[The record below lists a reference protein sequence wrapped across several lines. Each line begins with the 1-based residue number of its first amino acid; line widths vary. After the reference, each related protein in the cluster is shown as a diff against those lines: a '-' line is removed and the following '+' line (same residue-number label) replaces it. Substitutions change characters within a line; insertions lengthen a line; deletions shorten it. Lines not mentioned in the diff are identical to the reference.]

1 VTCWSLPIRNPIE
14 RKLRQFT
21 IFSDEERRVL
31 DAASG
36 EGTCTY
42 AAREDIEQEG
52 SKPNGV
58 RVILAG
64 WTCRYK
70 LLADGR
76 RQIISFLLPGDVC
89 ELYVDI
95 IHELDHSVAA
105 LTPASVARIS
115 SASLNSA
122 MGQHPRLAQAL
133 IWERI
138 VTAAI
143 QREWTIN
150 LGQRSAFERVA
161 HLLCELFVRLR
172 GIGLVQN
179 RRCELPL
186 TQTDLADATGLSAI
200 HINRTL
206 QELRRQDLI
215 TLGGKELYIPKFKS
229 LADAAGFNDKYLH
242 IKYPNDESSNLR

>member
-1 VTCWSLPIRNPIE
+1 MIL
-14 RKLRQFT
+14 
-21 IFSDEERRVL
+21 
-31 DAASG
+31 
-36 EGTCTY
+36 EGW
-42 AAREDIEQEG
+42 A
-52 SKPNGV
+52 
-58 RVILAG
+58 
-64 WTCRYK
+64 CRYK

-89 ELYVDI
+89 EFYVDI
-95 IHELDHSVAA
+95 VHELDHSVAA
-105 LTPASVARIS
+105 LTPALVARIK

-122 MGQHPRLAQAL
+122 MGQHPRLAQAF
-133 IWERI
+133 IWERV

-161 HLLCELFVRLR
+161 HLLCELFVRLQ

-186 TQTDLADATGLSAI
+186 TQADLADATGLSAI
-200 HINRTL
+200 HVNRTL

-215 TLGGKELYIPKFKS
+215 TLGGKELYVSKLNS
-229 LADAAGFNDKYLH
+229 LEDAAGFNGNYLH
-242 IKYPNDESSNLR
+242 IKYIND